1 MNILI
6 LNGSP
11 RPAGNTAKMIEAFT
25 EGAERAGHGVTRV
38 DVCRKRIAGCLAC
51 EYCHTKGNG
60 VCIQQDDMREIYAL
74 LQAADMLVL
83 ASPIYYHG
91 LSGQLK
97 CAIDRFYAV
106 GAPGTLRLKKIAMI
120 LSSGDPDMYVG
131 AKFSYCGDFV
141 DYLQLEGMGMF
152 TSNGEMTEEKLAE
165 LRAFGR
171 SLA

>member
-83 ASPIYYHG
+83 ASPIY
-91 LSGQLK
+91 
-97 CAIDRFYAV
+97 
-106 GAPGTLRLKKIAMI
+106 
-120 LSSGDPDMYVG
+120 PDMYVG
-131 AKFSYCGDFV
+131 AKFSYYGDFV